1 MPSPVSNDLRRTEA
15 DLIRRLQCAEGHP
28 STLLRA
34 GLRGIEA
41 MVERGAECDSIVHQT
56 LAVQAALRE
65 INRLVLK
72 QHLEVCL
79 RRRLQENGANAAGR
93 EQCLDEALS
102 LFKLLEA

>member
-15 DLIRRLQCAEGHP
+15 DLIRRLQCAEGH
-28 STLLRA
+28 
-34 GLRGIEA
+34 LRGIEA
-41 MVERGAECDSIVHQT
+41 MVERGAECDRIVHQT
-56 LAVQAALRE
+56 LAVQAALRG

-72 QHLEVCL
+72 YHFDVCL

-93 EQCLDEALS
+93 EQCLDEVLS

>member
-1 MPSPVSNDLRRTEA
+1 MPSPESNDLCRTKA
-15 DLIRRLQCAEGHP
+15 DLIRRLQCAQGHP

-34 GLRGIEA
+34 SLRGIEV

-65 INRLVLK
+65 INRIVLK
-72 QHLEVCL
+72 QHLDVCL

-93 EQCLDEALS
+93 AQCLDEVLS